1 VLKFGLPYSLELG
14 LEVLIVI
21 LTSAS
26 VVIFNALADITY
38 AIIDPRIRLE

>member
-1 VLKFGLPYSLELG
+1 MKFGLPYSLELG